1 MDTTT
6 RTHTDGALLD
16 RIEEEKKK
24 LSTGWILAGIGAVLA
39 VIGLFGFMGGDLFT
53 FLLLILGV
61 ILAGIGL
68 ARNKKI
74 HDSIKKLLSDHLMP
88 SVLREIFESASHD
101 PFGRLPDSTVYG
113 IDLDFPT
120 FNEVSGSDYIRGI
133 YKGLEVEMSD
143 LQLVHHERRRVYV
156 NGKWRTQETRTTVFK
171 GQWMVCD
178 FGKELAADLL
188 LREKGLLDLSRSTVE
203 TESEA
208 FNKRFCIQSQDG
220 HSVFYILTPHMME
233 YILTMDD
240 KGGGTTRMRFTR
252 EGKVHIAIHNNRDAL
267 QIKSGDYADLGKI
280 REQFRSDIRYLTDL
294 IDELRLVDTI
304 CKKS

>member
-1 MDTTT
+1 MDTKIY
-6 RTHTDGALLD
+6 TDTELLD
-16 RIEEEKKK
+16 QIEEQKKK
-24 LSTGWILAGIGAVLA
+24 LPAGYLMAGGGAVLA
-39 VIGLFGFMGGDLFT
+39 VVGFFGFMRGDLFT
-53 FLLLILGV
+53 FLLLILGA
-61 ILAGIGL
+61 ILAAIGL

-74 HDSIKKLLSDHLMP
+74 HDGIKKLLSDHLMP
-88 SVLREIFESASHD
+88 PVLREIFDSARHD
-101 PFGRLPDSTVYG
+101 PFGRLPDSIVRG

-143 LQLVHHERRRVYV
+143 LHLVHHERRRVRV
-156 NGKWRTQETRTTVFK
+156 NGKWVTKDTRTTVFK

-188 LREKGLLDLSRSTVE
+188 LREKGMLDFSRSTVE

-208 FNKRFCIQSQDG
+208 FNKRFCIQSRDG

-267 QIKSGDYADLGKI
+267 QIKSGDYGDLDRI

-294 IDELRLVDTI
+294 IDELRLVDTMYHQ
-304 CKKS
+304 